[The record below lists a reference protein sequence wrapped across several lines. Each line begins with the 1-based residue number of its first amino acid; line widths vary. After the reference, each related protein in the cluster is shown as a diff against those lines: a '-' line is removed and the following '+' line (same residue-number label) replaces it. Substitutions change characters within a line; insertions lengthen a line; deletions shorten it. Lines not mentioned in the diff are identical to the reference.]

1 MSLTIHNQDNIKL
14 MKSDFKKRRKILME
28 TIGND
33 SVLIIPSAQHH
44 KRTRDVDYPYRQDSD
59 FYYLTGFRESDSL
72 MMLIPGRENG
82 QFILFCKDKDPLK
95 ERWDGPI
102 AGPIA
107 AEKDFNVDHAYAIDK
122 IDELLPNLI
131 KGKKSIYAPYDNDEK
146 FFLRLKKWIQ
156 SGDRLLK
163 IKNSKTKILNSSNVL
178 HEIRLIKSE
187 SEIRK
192 MKKAAR
198 IAVNAHRKTMSKVKT
213 FRYEY
218 ELEAEIKYEFAKS
231 NSTSSYVP
239 IVGSGKN
246 SCILHYNSNNSILN
260 DGDLV
265 LIDAGCETEFYAS
278 DITRTYPVNGR
289 FTREQKEIY
298 NIVLDAQKAAISQAR
313 RGNKLSDPHDA
324 AVITITQG
332 LTKIGLLKGND
343 SDLIEKK
350 KYTRFF
356 MHRTSHW
363 IGMDVHDVGNY
374 MIDNEW
380 RSLENGMVLTIE
392 PGIYID
398 DSEDIPEEY
407 RHIGVRI
414 EDMILVN
421 NGSPEVITFELEKE
435 ANEIEEIINN
445 ELN

>member
-1 MSLTIHNQDNIKL
+1 
-14 MKSDFKKRRKILME
+14 MKSDFKKRRKILMDKL
-28 TIGND
+28 GND
-33 SVLIIPSAQHH
+33 SVLIIPCAQHY
-44 KRTRDVDYPYRQDSD
+44 KRTRDVEYPYRQDSD
-59 FYYLTGFRESDSL
+59 FYYLTGFGESDSL
-72 MMLIPGRENG
+72 MMLIPDRKNG

-102 AGPIA
+102 AGPIEA
-107 AEKDFNVDHAYAIDK
+107 KKDFDADQSYAIDK
-122 IDELLPNLI
+122 IEELLPNLI
-131 KGKKSIYAPYDNDEK
+131 KGKKLIYAPYDKDEK
-146 FFLRLKKWIQ
+146 FSLRLKKWIQ
-156 SGDRLLK
+156 SSDRLLK
-163 IKNSKTKILNSSNVL
+163 IKNSKTKILNSSNIL

-192 MKKAAR
+192 MRKAAR
-198 IAVNAHRKTMSKVKT
+198 IAVDAHRKTMSKVKT

-218 ELEAEIKYEFAKS
+218 ELEAEIKYEFNKS
-231 NSTSSYVP
+231 NSTSSYIP

-246 SCILHYNSNNSILN
+246 SCVLHYNSNNSVLK

-278 DITRTYPVNGR
+278 DITRTYPVNGK
-289 FTREQKEIY
+289 FTRQQKEIY

-313 RGNKLSDPHDA
+313 RGNKFSDPHDA
-324 AVITITQG
+324 AVIIITQG
-332 LTKIGLLKGND
+332 LAKIGLLKGNI
-343 SDLIEKK
+343 SDLIKEKRYK
-350 KYTRFF
+350 RFF

-363 IGMDVHDVGNY
+363 IGMDVHDVGDY

-398 DSEDIPEEY
+398 DGEDIPEEY
-407 RHIGVRI
+407 RQIGVRI
-414 EDMILVN
+414 EDMVLVN
-421 NGSPEVITFELEKE
+421 NSSPEVMTCGLEKE
-435 ANEIEEIINN
+435 IDEIEEIISN

>member
-1 MSLTIHNQDNIKL
+1 
-14 MKSDFKKRRKILME
+14 MKSDFKKRRKILMDK
-28 TIGND
+28 IGDD
-33 SVLIIPSAQHH
+33 SVLIIPSARHY
-44 KRTRDVDYPYRQDSD
+44 KRTRDVEYPYRQDSD
-59 FYYLTGFRESDSL
+59 FFYLTGFGESDSL
-72 MMLIPGRENG
+72 MMLIPDRKNG

-102 AGPIA
+102 AGPIEA
-107 AEKDFNVDHAYAIDK
+107 KKDFDADQSYAIDK
-122 IDELLPNLI
+122 IEELLPNLI
-131 KGKKSIYAPYDNDEK
+131 KGKKYIYAPYDKDEK
-146 FFLRLKKWIQ
+146 FSLRLNKWIQ
-156 SGDRLLK
+156 SSDRLLK
-163 IKNSKTKILNSSNVL
+163 IKNSKTKILNSSDIL

-192 MKKAAR
+192 MRKAAR
-198 IAVNAHRKTMSKVKT
+198 IAVDAHRITMSKVKI

-231 NSTSSYVP
+231 NSTSSYIP

-246 SCILHYNSNNSILN
+246 SCVLHYNSNNSVLK

-278 DITRTYPVNGR
+278 DITRTYPVNGK
-289 FTREQKEIY
+289 FTRQQKEIY
-298 NIVLDAQKAAISQAR
+298 NIVLDAQKAAISQVI
-313 RGNKLSDPHDA
+313 RGNKFSDPHDA
-324 AVITITQG
+324 AVIIITEG
-332 LTKIGLLKGND
+332 LTKIGLLKGNI
-343 SDLIEKK
+343 SDLIKEKL
-350 KYTRFF
+350 YTRFF

-363 IGMDVHDVGNY
+363 IGMDVHDVGDY

-407 RHIGVRI
+407 RKIGVRI
-414 EDMILVN
+414 EDMVLVN
-421 NGSPEVITFELEKE
+421 NNSPEVMTCGLAKE
-435 ANEIEEIINN
+435 INEIEEIISN

>member
-1 MSLTIHNQDNIKL
+1 
-14 MKSDFKKRRKILME
+14 ME
-28 TIGND
+28 TIGDD
-33 SVLIIPSAQHH
+33 SVLIIPSAQQH

-59 FYYLTGFRESDSL
+59 FYYLTGFTESDSL
-72 MMLIPGRENG
+72 MMLIPGRKNG

-102 AGPIA
+102 AGPTE
-107 AEKDFNVDHAYAIDK
+107 AEKNFNVDRAYAIDK

-131 KGKKSIYAPYDNDEK
+131 KGKKTIYAPYDNDEK
-146 FFLRLKKWIQ
+146 FSLRLKKWVQ

-198 IAVNAHRKTMSKVKT
+198 IAVDAHRKTMSKVKT
-213 FRYEY
+213 FTYEY

-231 NSTSSYVP
+231 NSTSSYIP

-246 SCILHYNSNNSILN
+246 SCILHYNSNNSVLN

-289 FTREQKEIY
+289 FTKEQKEIY
-298 NIVLDAQKAAISQAR
+298 NIVLDAQKAAISQVR
-313 RGNKLSDPHDA
+313 RGNKFSDPHDA
-324 AVITITQG
+324 AVIIITQG
-332 LTKIGLLKGND
+332 LIKIGLLKGNV

-363 IGMDVHDVGNY
+363 IGMDVHDVGDY

-407 RHIGVRI
+407 RQIGVRI

-435 ANEIEEIINN
+435 ASDIEEIINN

>member
-1 MSLTIHNQDNIKL
+1 
-14 MKSDFKKRRKILME
+14 MKSDFKKRRNILMDK
-28 TIGND
+28 IGNG
-33 SVLIIPSAQHH
+33 SVLIIPSAQHY
-44 KRTRDVDYPYRQDSD
+44 KRTRDVEYPYRQDSD
-59 FYYLTGFRESDSL
+59 FFYLTGFGESDSL
-72 MMLIPGRENG
+72 MMLIPDKKNG
-82 QFILFCKDKDPLK
+82 QFILFCKDKDPLR

-102 AGPIA
+102 AGPIEA
-107 AEKDFNVDHAYAIDK
+107 KKDFDADQSYAIDK
-122 IDELLPNLI
+122 IEELLPNLI
-131 KGKKSIYAPYDNDEK
+131 KGKKLIYAPYDKDEK
-146 FFLRLKKWIQ
+146 FSLRLKKWIQ
-156 SGDRLLK
+156 SSDRLLK
-163 IKNSKTKILNSSNVL
+163 IKNSKTKILNSSNIL

-192 MKKAAR
+192 MRKAAR
-198 IAVNAHRKTMSKVKT
+198 IAVDAHRKTMSKVKT

-231 NSTSSYVP
+231 NSTSSYIP

-246 SCILHYNSNNSILN
+246 SCVLHYNSNNSVLK

-278 DITRTYPVNGR
+278 DITRTYPVNGK
-289 FTREQKEIY
+289 FTRQQKEIY

-313 RGNKLSDPHDA
+313 RGNKFSDPHDA
-324 AVITITQG
+324 AVIIITQG
-332 LTKIGLLKGND
+332 LAKIGLLKGNI
-343 SDLIEKK
+343 SDLIKEKR
-350 KYTRFF
+350 YTRFF

-363 IGMDVHDVGNY
+363 IGMDVHDVGDY

-398 DSEDIPEEY
+398 DGEDIPEEY
-407 RHIGVRI
+407 RQIGVRI
-414 EDMILVN
+414 EDMVLVN
-421 NGSPEVITFELEKE
+421 NSSPEVMTCGLEKE
-435 ANEIEEIINN
+435 IDEIEEIISN

>member
-1 MSLTIHNQDNIKL
+1 MNKENTLVKAINKNVRTSPRKLSL
-14 MKSDFKKRRKILME
+14 
-28 TIGND
+28 
-33 SVLIIPSAQHH
+33 V
-44 KRTRDVDYPYRQDSD
+44 
-59 FYYLTGFRESDSL
+59 
-72 MMLIPGRENG
+72 
-82 QFILFCKDKDPLK
+82 C
-95 ERWDGPI
+95 
-102 AGPIA
+102 
-107 AEKDFNVDHAYAIDK
+107 
-122 IDELLPNLI
+122 NLI

-163 IKNSKTKILNSSNVL
+163 IKNTKTKILNSSNVL

-231 NSTSSYVP
+231 NSTSSYIP

-265 LIDAGCETEFYAS
+265 LIDAGCEIELYAS

-298 NIVLDAQKAAISQAR
+298 NIVLDAQKAAISQVR
-313 RGNKLSDPHDA
+313 RGNKFSDPHDA
-324 AVITITQG
+324 AVIKITQG
-332 LTKIGLLKGND
+332 LTKIGLLKGNV

>member
-1 MSLTIHNQDNIKL
+1 

-28 TIGND
+28 KIRND
-33 SVLIIPSAQHH
+33 SVLIIPSAQHQ

-59 FYYLTGFRESDSL
+59 FYYLTGFGESDSL
-72 MMLIPGRENG
+72 MMLIPDRKNG

-102 AGPIA
+102 AGPIEVKKNFDA
-107 AEKDFNVDHAYAIDK
+107 DQAYGIDK
-122 IDELLPNLI
+122 IDELLPKLI
-131 KGKKSIYAPYDNDEK
+131 KGKKLIYASHDNDEN
-146 FFLRLKKWIQ
+146 FFQRLKKWIH
-156 SGDRLLK
+156 SSDRLLK
-163 IKNSKTKILNSSNVL
+163 TKNSKTKILNPSNVI

-192 MKKAAR
+192 IKKAAK
-198 IAVNAHRKTMSKVKT
+198 IAVNAHRKTMSKVTT

-231 NSTSSYVP
+231 NSTSSYIP

-246 SCILHYNSNNSILN
+246 SCILHYNSNNSVLN

-278 DITRTYPVNGR
+278 DITRTYPINGR

-298 NIVLDAQKAAISQAR
+298 SIVLDAQKAAINQVK
-313 RGNKLSDPHDA
+313 RGNKFSDPHDA
-324 AVITITQG
+324 AVIKITKG
-332 LTKIGLLKGND
+332 LTKIGLLKGNI

-363 IGMDVHDVGNY
+363 IGMDVHDVGDY

-380 RSLENGMVLTIE
+380 RSLENGMILTIE

-407 RHIGVRI
+407 RKIGVRI
-414 EDMILVN
+414 EDMVLVN
-421 NGSPEVITFELEKE
+421 NDSPEVITYELEKE

>member
-1 MSLTIHNQDNIKL
+1 
-14 MKSDFKKRRKILME
+14 ME
-28 TIGND
+28 KIGND

-102 AGPIA
+102 AGPIE

-192 MKKAAR
+192 MKKAAK

-231 NSTSSYVP
+231 NSTSSYIP

-265 LIDAGCETEFYAS
+265 LIDAGCEIELYAS

-298 NIVLDAQKAAISQAR
+298 NIVLDAQKAAISQVR
-313 RGNKLSDPHDA
+313 RGNKFSDPHDA

-332 LTKIGLLKGND
+332 LTKIGLLKGNV

-435 ANEIEEIINN
+435 TNEIEEIINN

>member
-1 MSLTIHNQDNIKL
+1 
-14 MKSDFKKRRKILME
+14 MKSDFKKRRKILMDKL
-28 TIGND
+28 GND
-33 SVLIIPSAQHH
+33 SVLIIPCAQHY
-44 KRTRDVDYPYRQDSD
+44 KRTRDVEYPYRQDSD
-59 FYYLTGFRESDSL
+59 FYYLTGFGESDSL
-72 MMLIPGRENG
+72 MMLIPDRKNG

-102 AGPIA
+102 VGPIEA
-107 AEKDFNVDHAYAIDK
+107 KKDFDADQSYAIDE
-122 IDELLPNLI
+122 IEELLPNLI
-131 KGKKSIYAPYDNDEK
+131 KGKKLIYTPYDKDEK
-146 FFLRLKKWIQ
+146 FSLRLKKWIQ
-156 SGDRLLK
+156 SSDRLLK
-163 IKNSKTKILNSSNVL
+163 IKNSKTKILNSSNIL

-192 MKKAAR
+192 MRKAAR
-198 IAVNAHRKTMSKVKT
+198 IAVDAHRKTMSKVKT
-213 FRYEY
+213 FKYEY

-231 NSTSSYVP
+231 NSTSSYIP

-246 SCILHYNSNNSILN
+246 SCVLHYNSNNSVLK

-278 DITRTYPVNGR
+278 DITRTYPVNGK
-289 FTREQKEIY
+289 FTRQQKEIY

-313 RGNKLSDPHDA
+313 RGNKFSDPHDA
-324 AVITITQG
+324 AVIIITQG
-332 LTKIGLLKGND
+332 LTKIGLLKGNI
-343 SDLIEKK
+343 SDLIKEKR
-350 KYTRFF
+350 YTRFF

-363 IGMDVHDVGNY
+363 IGMDVHDVGDY

-398 DSEDIPEEY
+398 DGEDIPEEY
-407 RHIGVRI
+407 RQIGVRI
-414 EDMILVN
+414 EDMVLVN
-421 NGSPEVITFELEKE
+421 NSSPEVMTCGLEKE
-435 ANEIEEIINN
+435 IDEIEEIISN

>member
-1 MSLTIHNQDNIKL
+1 
-14 MKSDFKKRRKILME
+14 MKSDFKKRRKILMDK
-28 TIGND
+28 IGND
-33 SVLIIPSAQHH
+33 SVLIIPSARHY
-44 KRTRDVDYPYRQDSD
+44 KRTRDVEYPYRQDSD
-59 FYYLTGFRESDSL
+59 FFYLTGFGESDSL
-72 MMLIPGRENG
+72 MMLIPDKKNG
-82 QFILFCKDKDPLK
+82 QFILFCKDKDPLR

-102 AGPIA
+102 AGPIEA
-107 AEKDFNVDHAYAIDK
+107 KKDFDADQSYAIDK
-122 IDELLPNLI
+122 IEELLPNLI
-131 KGKKSIYAPYDNDEK
+131 KGKKLIYAPYDKDEK
-146 FFLRLKKWIQ
+146 FSLRLKKWIQ
-156 SGDRLLK
+156 SSDRLLK
-163 IKNSKTKILNSSNVL
+163 IKNSKTKILNSSNIL

-192 MKKAAR
+192 MRKAAR
-198 IAVNAHRKTMSKVKT
+198 IAVDAHRKTMSKVKT

-231 NSTSSYVP
+231 NSTSSYIP

-298 NIVLDAQKAAISQAR
+298 NIVLDAQKAAISQVR
-313 RGNKLSDPHDA
+313 RGNKFSDPHDA

-332 LTKIGLLKGND
+332 LTKIGLLKGNV

-421 NGSPEVITFELEKE
+421 NDSPEVITFELEKE

-445 ELN
+445 EVN